1 MWQTK
6 AYSIKCVAHLYGI
19 SLWKAE
25 VFVVYLYTLIVD
37 HILEQ
42 QSTKIL
48 PLQAKKSH
56 VVTHVALHTY

>member
-6 AYSIKCVAHLYGI
+6 AYSTKCVAHLYAI

-25 VFVVYLYTLIVD
+25 VFVVYLYRLIGD

-42 QSTKIL
+42 QSTKIR
-48 PLQAKKSH
+48 PLQGKKNH
-56 VVTHVALHTY
+56 ML